1 MLKKHLAAPKHGQV
15 TARRRQKKEINLL
28 VWHKYYTDDLGDTNT
43 DISFKTY
50 QVLGS
55 HDLKASFKIDFED
68 IWT

>member
-15 TARRRQKKEINLL
+15 TARHRQKKEINLL
-28 VWHKYYTDDLGDTNT
+28 VWHKYFTDDLGDTNT

-55 HDLKASFKIDFED
+55 YDMKASFKIDFED
-68 IWT
+68 VWT